1 MYSQTLADIIIY
13 VPKFLDMSGLREFK
27 MFSDALDTVNPM
39 PEEPDLDPLM
49 HMLVNNCPELEVR

>member
-1 MYSQTLADIIIY
+1 
-13 VPKFLDMSGLREFK
+13 MSGLREFK